1 MVGESVCIVVE
12 LRRRSCLSGIA
23 AGCLGLMMTGM
34 RGWITR
40 IALMQDKK

>member
-12 LRRRSCLSGIA
+12 LRRRIA

-34 RGWITR
+34 RGWIPR